1 MGASGSA
8 LSDDKPIEQK
18 LFQPCNICIDS
29 IRKNLYG
36 IKNSDY
42 TDFNKKVKDLTD
54 LYTGADFKEIADK
67 AVKFNIEHVVPAH
80 ILSPRSRSSIYINEA
95 YYDIH
100 LVFPTVTTI
109 NSIRG
114 NNPYGDVVGKE
125 GFKYTQIYPEISTPI
140 DENKKMYIGRKQ
152 QEVFDHTTCNGTCLV
167 QPSNEYKGEIAR
179 IVFYYYLMYA
189 YDITKRPNTGQEP
202 WFINIRKKKCLGFN
216 IGDWDKFFY
225 EHLDE
230 YYKWASVYGVS
241 DAETTRNKLKS
252 RIMGIPNIFVGYYNG
267 KEYKKSTMQII
278 DDLLFG
284 AVHDH
289 DTYTKIDFGK
299 PIIGAKIYKHL
310 VIRNKKCETDIIQLN
325 KSAMAT
331 QKKRYKFSAPVVL
344 SAVDVGDSAAVA
356 VPLQDI
362 TNTPADPLK
371 ADNPITLH
379 SKIILNGQPSVP
391 QPAAHTPPEKL
402 PPVPVQ
408 VQPAR
413 MPDQLFFRRAKTA
426 HTLPPK
432 LPSAAPGKLA
442 RKLDQSPLLTSS
454 KRTNTE

>member
-1 MGASGSA
+1 MAAASVADNLVGIKQ
-8 LSDDKPIEQK
+8 LKP
-18 LFQPCNICIDS
+18 CDICINS
-29 IRKNLYG
+29 IRQKLYG
-36 IKNSDY
+36 IKKSVDDK
-42 TDFNKKVKDLTD
+42 DFNNNVKSFTD
-54 LYTGADFKEIADK
+54 LYTGAKFKDIADG
-67 AVKFNIEHVVPAH
+67 AVKFNTEHVVPAH
-80 ILSPRSRSSIYINEA
+80 ILSPRNSIYANEA

-125 GFKYTQIYPEISTPI
+125 GFKYTQIYPEIITPI
-140 DENKKMYIGRKQ
+140 DENKKMYIGKKQ
-152 QEVFDHTTCNGTCLV
+152 QNVFDHAKCNGTCIV

-202 WFINIRKKKCLGFN
+202 WFINIRDKQCFGFN
-216 IGDWDKFFY
+216 IGNWDEFFY

-230 YYKWASVYGVS
+230 YYKWASDYGVS
-241 DAETTRNKLKS
+241 RDETARNKLKS

-267 KEYKKSTMQII
+267 AKYITSTMQII

-289 DTYTKIDFGK
+289 DIYTKIDFGE
-299 PIIGAKIYKHL
+299 PIIGAKIYEHP
-310 VIRNKKCETDIIQLN
+310 VILDKQCEKDIIQLN

-331 QKKRYKFSAPVVL
+331 QKKRYKFSEPVVL

-391 QPAAHTPPEKL
+391 QPSVPQPSVPQPSVPQPSEKTSLVQQPSVERPLAEPP
-402 PPVPVQ
+402 
-408 VQPAR
+408 R
-413 MPDQLFFRRAKTA
+413 
-426 HTLPPK
+426 
-432 LPSAAPGKLA
+432 
-442 RKLDQSPLLTSS
+442 S
-454 KRTNTE
+454 KRPMDIQFYKAPKTSRINTG

>member
-1 MGASGSA
+1 MAAASSA
-8 LSDDKPIEQK
+8 ADNPAEKK
-18 LFQPCNICIDS
+18 WFQPCNICIDR
-29 IRKNLYG
+29 IRKELYKQK
-36 IKNSDY
+36 IDINDI
-42 TDFNKKVKDLTD
+42 DFNNNVKSLTD
-54 LYTGADFKEIADK
+54 LYTGAKFKDIADES
-67 AVKFNIEHVVPAH
+67 VKFNTEHVVPAN
-80 ILSPRSRSSIYINEA
+80 ILSPRTSKYINEA

-125 GFKYTQIYPEISTPI
+125 GFKYTQIYPEIITPI

-152 QEVFDHTTCNGTCLV
+152 QEVFDHATCNGTCLV

-202 WFINIRKKKCLGFN
+202 WFINIKDKQCLGFN
-216 IGDWDKFFY
+216 IDNWDKFFY

-230 YYKWASVYGVS
+230 YYKWASDYGVS
-241 DAETTRNKLKS
+241 QNETTRNKLKS

-289 DTYTKIDFGK
+289 DIYTKIDFGE
-299 PIIGAKIYKHL
+299 PIIGAKIYEHP
-310 VIRNKKCETDIIQLN
+310 IIENKKCKKDIIQLN

-371 ADNPITLH
+371 ADNPITLR

-391 QPAAHTPPEKL
+391 QPSVPQPSVPQPSEKTSLVQQPSVERPLAEPP
-402 PPVPVQ
+402 
-408 VQPAR
+408 R
-413 MPDQLFFRRAKTA
+413 
-426 HTLPPK
+426 
-432 LPSAAPGKLA
+432 
-442 RKLDQSPLLTSS
+442 S
-454 KRTNTE
+454 KRPMDIQFYKAPKTSRINTG